1 MAEST
6 PRFSIAYPSNQQQ
19 PFFTTFENGITEIDS
34 LLFAGYDDRGTVTLG
49 GGTMSWDGG
58 GTNELSFTSD
68 ILFVSPTF
76 GQVESLTTAVSPVTI
91 APGEFLTVELTRG
104 ATSAKGLD
112 ATLLVSSS
120 PTIGSRRRILCWH
133 NPSDN
138 SLVFLTGLSIRA
150 GSGSSGVLP
159 GPVGNIFDSRGSGSS
174 TGTVLAGGMG
184 SVNVPIGMP
193 KGTLSYLK
201 VSADAATDGRIM
213 VYSDVAKTKLIYEA
227 PPSASPAHSFAPV
240 TGFFVDRTPAYMLS
254 DDGTDLESDTL
265 YFSIENSGGTD
276 ANFTVEMII
285 VG

>member
-34 LLFAGYDDRGTVTLG
+34 LLFADYDDRGTVTLG
-49 GGTMSWDGG
+49 GGTLSWDGG

-104 ATSAKGLD
+104 ATSAKSLD

-138 SLVFLTGLSIRA
+138 SLVFLTGLSVRA
-150 GSGSSGVLP
+150 GSGSSGILP
-159 GPVGNIFDSRGSGSS
+159 GPVGNIFDSRGAGSS
-174 TGTVLAGGMG
+174 TGTVLAGATG

-193 KGTLSYLK
+193 KGTLSYLN
-201 VSADAATDGRIM
+201 VSTGGVATDGRIM
-213 VYSDVAKTKLIYEA
+213 IYSDVAKTKLIYEA
-227 PPSASPAHSFAPV
+227 PPSASPAHSFASD
-240 TGFFVDRTPAYMLS
+240 FVDRTPAYMLS
-254 DDGTDLESDTL
+254 DDGTDLESNTL